1 MLELKGRF
9 MTVYMYHL
17 KNSGKI
23 TPNIALILSDK
34 SENKIFEDVQIFT
47 YFVINCQMRF
57 IDIFKPDFTDD
68 SNETGKQ

>member
-17 KNSGKI
+17 KIVVNN
-23 TPNIALILSDK
+23 TPTLPWFSVDK